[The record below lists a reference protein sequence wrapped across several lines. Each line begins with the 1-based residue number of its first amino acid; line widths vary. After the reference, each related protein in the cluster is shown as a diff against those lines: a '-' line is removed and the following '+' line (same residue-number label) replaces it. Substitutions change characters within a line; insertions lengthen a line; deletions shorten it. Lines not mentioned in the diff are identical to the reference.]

1 MFPTPIG
8 DRSVWDVLPMFNRNV
23 MNRVSYFIVENVR
36 TARRFLSR
44 AGVERPIDSLQFAEL
59 NEHSTPAQVAE
70 LLVPIL
76 NGTDACVLSEAGV
89 PGVADP
95 GADLVALAHQH
106 EVEIVPLVGPSSIIL
121 ALMASGQN
129 GQSFAFNGYLPV
141 KPPERVRAIRHFEKR
156 AQTEDQAQIFIETPY
171 RNVKLVEQLLQ
182 LCAPQTL
189 LTIALDLT
197 GAAESVTTHSVAEWR
212 RMPLPDLNKKP
223 AIFIL
228 G

>member
-8 DRSVWDVLPMFNRNV
+8 NRPVWDVLPVFNRNV

-59 NEHSTPAQVAE
+59 NEHSIPAQVAE
-70 LLVPIL
+70 LIIPIL

-106 EVEIVPLVGPSSIIL
+106 EIEIVPLVGPSSIIL

-156 AQTEDQAQIFIETPY
+156 AQTENQAQIFIETPY
-171 RNVKLVEQLLQ
+171 RNLRLFEDLINT
-182 LCAPQTL
+182 CNDNTR
-189 LTIALDLT
+189 LTIAADLLQPDQLIRT
-197 GAAESVTTHSVAEWR
+197 ERIAAWKNKT
-212 RMPLPDLNKKP
+212 PDIHKRP
-223 AIFIL
+223 TIFIL
-228 G
+228 GV

>member
-1 MFPTPIG
+1 M
-8 DRSVWDVLPMFNRNV
+8 
-23 MNRVSYFIVENVR
+23 
-36 TARRFLSR
+36 
-44 AGVERPIDSLQFAEL
+44 
-59 NEHSTPAQVAE
+59 
-70 LLVPIL
+70 
-76 NGTDACVLSEAGV
+76 
-89 PGVADP
+89 ADP
-95 GADLVALAHQH
+95 GAWVVAACHRH
-106 EVEIVPLVGPSSIIL
+106 GIRVVPLVGPSSILL
-121 ALMASGQN
+121 AMMASGLN

-141 KPPERVRAIRHFEKR
+141 KPDERARAVRALERR
-156 AQTEDQAQIFIETPY
+156 ARAEHQAQLFIETPY

-197 GAAESVTTHSVAEWR
+197 GAAESVATHSVAEWR

>member
-1 MFPTPIG
+1 M
-8 DRSVWDVLPMFNRNV
+8 
-23 MNRVSYFIVENVR
+23 
-36 TARRFLSR
+36 
-44 AGVERPIDSLQFAEL
+44 
-59 NEHSTPAQVAE
+59 
-70 LLVPIL
+70 
-76 NGTDACVLSEAGV
+76 
-89 PGVADP
+89 
-95 GADLVALAHQH
+95 
-106 EVEIVPLVGPSSIIL
+106 
-121 ALMASGQN
+121 MASGLN

-141 KPPERVRAIRHFEKR
+141 KPDERARAVRALERR
-156 AQTEDQAQIFIETPY
+156 ARAEHQAQLFIETPY

>member
-8 DRSVWDVLPMFNRNV
+8 NRPVWDVLPMFNRDV

-44 AGVERPIDSLQFAEL
+44 AGVKHPIDSLQFAEL

-89 PGVADP
+89 PGVADR
-95 GADLVALAHQH
+95 
-106 EVEIVPLVGPSSIIL
+106 VPIWSPSPINMKSKSFRSVGPSSIIL

-141 KPPERVRAIRHFEKR
+141 NRPNVCGLSATSKNGHRPRIKPKYSSKHLIGTCGFSK
-156 AQTEDQAQIFIETPY
+156 T
-171 RNVKLVEQLLQ
+171 
-182 LCAPQTL
+182 
-189 LTIALDLT
+189 
-197 GAAESVTTHSVAEWR
+197 
-212 RMPLPDLNKKP
+212 
-223 AIFIL
+223 
-228 G
+228 